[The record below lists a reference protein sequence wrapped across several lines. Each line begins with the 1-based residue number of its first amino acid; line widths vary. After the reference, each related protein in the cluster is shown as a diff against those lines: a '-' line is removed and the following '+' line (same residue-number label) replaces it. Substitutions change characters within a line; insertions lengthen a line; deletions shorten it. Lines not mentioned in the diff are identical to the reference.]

1 MNNYTQFKIDSLAQL
16 PEDCALAPFVGFTLD
31 EAVTTFRDHF
41 SVDAGYRLEVY
52 TYTSPSNGKAVH
64 HIVVPNGAVPRAGRV
79 L

>member
-16 PEDCALAPFVGFTLD
+16 PEDCALAPFVGFSLE
-31 EAVTTFRDHF
+31 EAVLTFRDHF

-52 TYTSPSNGKAVH
+52 TYTSPSNGRAVH

>member
-1 MNNYTQFKIDSLAQL
+1 MNNNTQFNIDSLAQL
-16 PEDCALAPFVGFTLD
+16 PEDCALAPFVGFSLE
-31 EAVTTFRDHF
+31 EAVLTFRDHF

>member
-16 PEDCALAPFVGFTLD
+16 PEDCALAPFVGFSLE
-31 EAVTTFRDHF
+31 EAVLTFRDHF

-52 TYTSPSNGKAVH
+52 TYTSPCNGKAVH

>member
-1 MNNYTQFKIDSLAQL
+1 L
-16 PEDCALAPFVGFTLD
+16 PEDCALAPFVGFSLE
-31 EAVTTFRDHF
+31 EAVLTFRDHF